1 MANIYTLLVGIN
13 QYDPSSSVPHLQGCT
28 NDVQAM
34 QTYLE
39 GRVGQEGG
47 QLQVKTLLNEAATR
61 QAVIN
66 GFRNHLGLAGP
77 EDVALFFY
85 AGHGSQEQAPEEF
98 WHLEP
103 DRLNET
109 LVCYDSR
116 CQGSWDLADKELA
129 KLIAEVAANN
139 PHMVVILDCC
149 HSGSGTRGDA
159 EASESVRRAPTDK
172 RQRPIDSFIVTPEE
186 IPAAAPVTRSLG
198 AVSGWRIPQGRHVL
212 LAACQDIEEAKEYSS
227 DGEHRGAFSYF
238 LLETLQKANGSLTYR
253 DLFKRTSALV
263 QSRVSAQAPQL
274 EASVPEDLDQ
284 PFLGGAIRPRSPHF
298 LVSCHPQEGW
308 IIDGGSIHGIPQPK
322 GGETTV
328 FALFLS
334 DMADSDLGHSTPL
347 GTATVMAV
355 KPTFSR
361 VELSGIESLSP
372 EMGFKAVVKTLPL
385 PPMGV
390 HLLGDEAGV
399 GLLRGAIMGSSFQPA
414 SLYVRV
420 VEDVADATFQVVA
433 QDGEYRIKRPAD
445 DRILLEPVR
454 GFDNGKAR
462 ETLGLLEHL
471 ARWTTTL
478 ELQGS
483 PTSRIAAN
491 AIRMEVILPDQSR
504 HQSDLRLS
512 YSADNKA
519 PKFQIKLT
527 NTSSQRLYCTVL
539 DLTERFA
546 ISAALFE
553 AGGVWLDPGQEAYA
567 RQGELV
573 SATVPKELWE
583 QGITEFKDVLKL
595 IVSPTAFDGRLLE
608 QQKLNLF
615 QGELHGF
622 YREDVTR
629 SMPPKGM
636 LNRLMKRIQ
645 TRDIGDDEDE
655 DTTDDW
661 MTSQITITTVRPRE
675 TVALSAAA
683 PQVTL
688 MNGITIQNPEGFSAQ
703 ARLTTVTQS
712 TRDLGS
718 HILPPLLRDQTQAF
732 QFTASRATD
741 PGLSALELRD
751 VKNSEAVTAANPL
764 KLVAD
769 VALEPDAM
777 VLPVAFD
784 GEFYLPLGH
793 GISKDN
799 QTEITIEHL
808 PEPIS
813 EGQRSLG
820 GAIRIFFQKV
830 VRQKLGLPFEYPFLR
845 VAEVNNGEVT
855 YITDPATVASRV
867 AQAQRIALYIHGIIG
882 DTESMVPS
890 IETAIAALAGEAK
903 PLKDCYDLVLAF
915 DYESLNTS
923 IETHAQGLK
932 QRLESIGLGPNHG
945 KTLHIIAHSMGG
957 LVSRW
962 FIEQEG
968 GKEVVQHLIL
978 LGTPSGGS
986 PWPQTVAG
994 ITTLLTMVLNGLSKV
1009 TFPIVFVSS
1018 ALKLLAKG
1026 VESIETI
1033 DVTLD
1038 QMDPNSDFIKQLAIT
1053 PDPGIPYTVIAGN
1066 IALIPAD
1073 HPQGNLRQRLMERMK
1088 GLMELPFFGIPNDL
1102 AVTVESI
1109 KAVPPGRQPAP
1120 VMVEVACDH
1129 LVYFSDPVGVKA
1141 LGDMAQSALTGTLS
1155 SPELSTSESLAS
1167 EPFSPELPS
1176 PASPSSGLPRPDP
1189 LQDEPSEVTGDAVF
1203 LISGTPDIV
1212 GPDPVTANPVTPAD
1226 SGPETSP
1233 KNPLWWWIVAAVVFL
1248 VVGFVGLKV
1257 SNPPSEPVP
1266 NLPQS
1271 GLSSGGTWTL

>member
-1 MANIYTLLVGIN
+1 MNYHTYALLVGLN
-13 QYDPSSSVPHLQGCT
+13 QYDPTSSVPHLQGCT
-28 NDVQAM
+28 NDVAAM
-34 QTYLE
+34 QAYLE
-39 GRVGQEGG
+39 GRVGQDNG
-47 QLQVKTLLNEAATR
+47 QLHLKVLLNEAATR
-61 QAVIN
+61 QAVIE
-66 GFRNHLGLAGP
+66 GFRSHLGQAREG
-77 EDVALFFY
+77 DVALFFY
-85 AGHGSQEQAPEEF
+85 AGHGSQEPAPEEF

-103 DRLNET
+103 DRLDET

-129 KLIAEVAANN
+129 KLIADVAANH

-149 HSGSGTRGDA
+149 HSGSGTRGEA
-159 EASESVRRAPTDK
+159 KASESVRRAPTDK
-172 RQRPIDSFIVTPEE
+172 RQRPIESFIVTPEE
-186 IPAAAPVTRSLG
+186 IPAAPPVTRSLG

-238 LLETLQKANGSLTYR
+238 LLETLQRANGSLTYR

-298 LVSCHPQEGW
+298 LVSCHRQEGW
-308 IIDGGSIHGIPQPK
+308 VIDGGSIHGIPQPK

-328 FALFLS
+328 FSLFPA
-334 DMADSDLGHSTPL
+334 DMADSDLGQGTPL
-347 GTATVMAV
+347 GTATVTAV
-355 KPTFSR
+355 QPTLSR
-361 VELSGIESLSP
+361 VQITGIEPLSA
-372 EMGFKAVVKTLPL
+372 EMSFKAVVKALPL

-399 GLLRGAIMGSSFQPA
+399 ALLRGAIMGSSFQPA

-420 VEDVADATFQVVA
+420 VDEPAAATFQVVA
-433 QDGEYRIKRPAD
+433 QDGDYRIKRPAD

-454 GFDNGKAR
+454 GFDSAKAR

-478 ELQGS
+478 ALQSS
-483 PTSRIAAN
+483 PTSRIAAH
-491 AIRMEVILPDQSR
+491 AVRMEVILPDQSV
-504 HQSDLRLS
+504 HSSDLRLS
-512 YSADNKA
+512 YDADNKA
-519 PKFQIKLT
+519 PKFQLKLT
-527 NTSSQRLYCTVL
+527 NTSTQRLYCTVL

-583 QGITEFKDVLKL
+583 QGITEYKDVLKL

-608 QQKLNLF
+608 QEKLTLF
-615 QGELHGF
+615 QGELRGF

-636 LNRLMKRIQ
+636 LNRLMQRIQ

-688 MNGITIQNPEGFSAQ
+688 MNGITIQNPDGFSAN
-703 ARLTTVTQS
+703 ARLTTVSQS

-751 VKNSEAVTAANPL
+751 VQNREAVTAENPL
-764 KLVAD
+764 KLVAN

-784 GEFYLPLGH
+784 GEFYLPLGQ
-793 GISKDN
+793 GIGKGN
-799 QTEITIEHL
+799 QTEITIDHL

-890 IETAIAALAGEAK
+890 IETAVAALTGEAK

-915 DYESLNTS
+915 DYESLNTA

-932 QRLESIGLGPNHG
+932 QRLESVGLGPNHG

-962 FIEQEG
+962 FIEQEDG
-968 GKEVVQHLIL
+968 NEVVQHLIL

-986 PWPQTVAG
+986 PWPQTVTG
-994 ITTLLTMVLNGLSKV
+994 ITTLLTFVLNGLSKV
-1009 TFPIVFVSS
+1009 TFPVVFVSS

-1026 VESIETI
+1026 VEGIETI

-1038 QMDPNSDFIKQLAIT
+1038 QMDPNSDFIKQLAT
-1053 PDPGIPYTVIAGN
+1053 NPDPGIPYTVIAGN
-1066 IALIPAD
+1066 IDLIPANQ
-1073 HPQGNLRQRLMERMK
+1073 PQGHLRQRLMGRLKDLMK
-1088 GLMELPFFGIPNDL
+1088 LPFFGIPNDL

-1109 KAVPPGRQPAP
+1109 KAIPSGRQPAP
-1120 VMVEVACDH
+1120 AMVEVACDH

-1141 LGDMAQSALTGTLS
+1141 LGDMAQSALTGTLPAPEPPSPESS
-1155 SPELSTSESLAS
+1155 SPESFTPES
-1167 EPFSPELPS
+1167 PNKT
-1176 PASPSSGLPRPDP
+1176 
-1189 LQDEPSEVTGDAVF
+1189 SEVTGDSV
-1203 LISGTPDIV
+1203 LPDSGM
-1212 GPDPVTANPVTPAD
+1212 PDPVEPAPVTVDPVAPAD
-1226 SGPETSP
+1226 SGEEKSP
-1233 KNPLWWWIVAAVVFL
+1233 GNSLLWWIVAAIIVL
-1248 VVGFVGLKV
+1248 VVGFLGLKL
-1257 SNPPSEPVP
+1257 SNQPSESEPSQ
-1266 NLPQS
+1266 NS
-1271 GLSSGGTWTL
+1271 LSPWMTEKG

>member
-1 MANIYTLLVGIN
+1 MANTYALLVGLN
-13 QYDPSSSVPHLQGCT
+13 QYDPTSSVPHLQGCT

-39 GRVGQEGG
+39 GRVGQEAG
-47 QLQVKTLLNEAATR
+47 QLHVKTLLNEAATR
-61 QAVIN
+61 QAVIEQ
-66 GFRNHLGLAGP
+66 GFRSHLRQAGP

-103 DRLNET
+103 DRLDET

-139 PHMVVILDCC
+139 PHIVVILDCC

-159 EASESVRRAPTDK
+159 VASESVRRAPIDK
-172 RQRPIDSFIVTPEE
+172 RQRPIDSFIVTPEA
-186 IPAAAPVTRSLG
+186 IPAAPPVTRSLG
-198 AVSGWRIPQGRHVL
+198 ATSGWRIPQGRHVL

-227 DGEHRGAFSYF
+227 DGQHRGAFSYF

-263 QSRVSAQAPQL
+263 QSRVAAQAPQL
-274 EASVPEDLDQ
+274 EASVSEDLDQ

-298 LVSCHPQEGW
+298 LVSCHRQEGW
-308 IIDGGSIHGIPQPK
+308 VIDGGSIHGIPQPK

-328 FALFLS
+328 FALFPA
-334 DMADSDLGHSTPL
+334 DMADSDLGQSTPL
-347 GTATVMAV
+347 GTATVIAV
-355 KPTFSR
+355 QPTFSR
-361 VELSGIESLSP
+361 VEIARVESLSP

-399 GLLRGAIMGSSFQPA
+399 GLLRQAIMGSSFQPA

-420 VEDVADATFQVVA
+420 VEDAADATFQVVA
-433 QDGEYRIKRPAD
+433 QAGEYRIKRPAD

-478 ELQGS
+478 DLQGS
-483 PTSRIAAN
+483 PTSRIPAQAV
-491 AIRMEVILPDQSR
+491 RMEVILPDQSV

-519 PKFQIKLT
+519 PKFQLKLT
-527 NTSSQRLYCTVL
+527 NASSQRLYCTVL

-608 QQKLNLF
+608 QDKLTLF
-615 QGELHGF
+615 QGELRGF

-636 LNRLMKRIQ
+636 LNRLMTRIQ

-688 MNGITIQNPEGFSAQ
+688 MHGITIQNPEGFSAQ
-703 ARLTTVTQS
+703 ARLTTVSQS

-718 HILPPLLRDQTQAF
+718 HILPPLLRDRPDSKDSAYTQPF

-751 VKNSEAVTAANPL
+751 VNNPEAVTAENPL

-793 GISKDN
+793 GIGKDN

-813 EGQRSLG
+813 EGKRSLG

-845 VAEVNNGEVT
+845 VAEVNNGTVT
-855 YITDPATVASRV
+855 YIADPATVASRV

-890 IETAIAALAGEAK
+890 IETAVAAIAGDAK

-915 DYESLNTS
+915 DYESLNTA

-932 QRLESIGLGPNHG
+932 QRLANVGLGPNHG

-994 ITTLLTMVLNGLSKV
+994 MTTLLTMVLNGLSKA
-1009 TFPIVFVSS
+1009 TFPIVVVSS

-1026 VESIETI
+1026 VEGIETI

-1038 QMDPNSDFIKQLAIT
+1038 QMDPNSDFIKQLAT
-1053 PDPGIPYTVIAGN
+1053 NPDPGIPYTVIAGN
-1066 IALIPAD
+1066 IDLIPAD
-1073 HPQGNLRQRLMERMK
+1073 HPQGNLMQRLMARLK

-1109 KAVPPGRQPAP
+1109 KAIPSGRTPVP

-1129 LVYFSDPVGVKA
+1129 LVYFNDPVGVKA
-1141 LGDMAQSALTGTLS
+1141 LGAMAQGALTGTFRT
-1155 SPELSTSESLAS
+1155 PE
-1167 EPFSPELPS
+1167 PPSPELPS
-1176 PASPSSGLPRPDP
+1176 PEPSSPESSNPEPLQEATSEATGDSAPPDSGLPDPVKPDP
-1189 LQDEPSEVTGDAVF
+1189 
-1203 LISGTPDIV
+1203 
-1212 GPDPVTANPVTPAD
+1212 GPADPVVSAD
-1226 SGPETSP
+1226 SGEKASP
-1233 KNPLWWWIVAAVVFL
+1233 KNPLWWWIVAALIVL
-1248 VVGFVGLKV
+1248 GVGFLGLQR
-1257 SNPPSEPVP
+1257 SNQQPQPSQPE
-1266 NLPQS
+1266 PQS
-1271 GLSSGGTWTL
+1271 LLRR

>member
-1 MANIYTLLVGIN
+1 MKHQTYALLVGLN
-13 QYDPSSSVPHLQGCT
+13 QYDPTSSVPPLQGCT

-34 QTYLE
+34 QAYLE
-39 GRVGQEGG
+39 GRVGQEAG
-47 QLQVKTLLNEAATR
+47 QLHVKTLLNEAATR
-61 QAVIN
+61 QAVID
-66 GFRNHLGLAGP
+66 GFRSHLGLAGP

-103 DRLNET
+103 DRLDET

-139 PHMVVILDCC
+139 PHIVVILDCC
-149 HSGSGTRGDA
+149 HSGSGTRGDT
-159 EASESVRRAPTDK
+159 EASESVRRAPVDK
-172 RQRPIDSFIVTPEE
+172 RQRPIDSFIVTPEA
-186 IPAAAPVTRSLG
+186 IPAAPPVTRSLG

-227 DGEHRGAFSYF
+227 NGQHRGAFSYF

-274 EASVPEDLDQ
+274 ESSIPEDLDQ

-298 LVSCHPQEGW
+298 LVSCHREEGW
-308 IIDGGSIHGIPQPK
+308 VIDGGSIHGIPQPK

-328 FALFLS
+328 FALFPA
-334 DMADSDLGHSTPL
+334 DMADSDLGQSTPL
-347 GTATVMAV
+347 GTATVVAV
-355 KPTFSR
+355 QPTFSR
-361 VELSGIESLSP
+361 VEISGFESLSP
-372 EMGFKAVVKTLPL
+372 EMGFKAVVKALPL

-390 HLLGDEAGV
+390 HLLGDDAGV

-454 GFDNGKAR
+454 GFDSTKAR

-478 ELQGS
+478 ELQSS

-504 HQSDLRLS
+504 HQGDLRLS

-519 PKFQIKLT
+519 PKFQLKLT

-546 ISAALFE
+546 ISAGLFE
-553 AGGVWLDPGQEAYA
+553 AGGVWLDPGQEAY
-567 RQGELV
+567 GSVNGNDLL
-573 SATVPKELWE
+573 SATVPKDLWE

-608 QQKLNLF
+608 QDKLTLF
-615 QGELHGF
+615 QGELRGF

-636 LNRLMKRIQ
+636 LNLLMKRIQ

-661 MTSQITITTVRPRE
+661 MTSQITLTTVRPRAI
-675 TVALSAAA
+675 VALSAAA

-688 MNGITIQNPEGFSAQ
+688 MQGITIQNPEGFSAQ
-703 ARLTTVTQS
+703 ARLTTVAQS
-712 TRDLGS
+712 TRDLGN
-718 HILPPLLRDQTQAF
+718 HILPPLLRDQTHAF

-751 VKNSEAVTAANPL
+751 VNHPEAVTAENPL

-769 VALEPDAM
+769 VALNPDEM

-784 GEFYLPLGH
+784 GEFYLPLGC
-793 GISKDN
+793 GVGKEN
-799 QTEITIEHL
+799 QTKITIERL
-808 PEPIS
+808 PEPIPDNPIG
-813 EGQRSLG
+813 EGKRSLG

-882 DTESMVPS
+882 DTESMMPS
-890 IETAIAALAGEAK
+890 IEIAIAAIAGEAK

-915 DYESLNTS
+915 DYESLNTA

-932 QRLESIGLGPNHG
+932 QRLESVGLGPNHG

-968 GKEVVQHLIL
+968 GNQVVQHLIL

-994 ITTLLTMVLNGLSKV
+994 MTTLLTMVLNGLSKV
-1009 TFPIVFVSS
+1009 TLPIVVVSS

-1038 QMDPNSDFIKQLAIT
+1038 QMDPNSDFIKQLAT
-1053 PDPGIPYTVIAGN
+1053 NPDPGIPYTVIAGN
-1066 IALIPAD
+1066 ITLIPAD
-1073 HPQGNLRQRLMERMK
+1073 HPQGDLIQRLMARLK

-1109 KAVPPGRQPAP
+1109 KAIPPGRTPAP

-1129 LVYFSDPVGVKA
+1129 LVYFNDPAGVKA
-1141 LGDMAQSALTGTLS
+1141 LGDMAQGALADMLPAPESPTSNSSSPALS
-1155 SPELSTSESLAS
+1155 SPELSNP
-1167 EPFSPELPS
+1167 EPP
-1176 PASPSSGLPRPDP
+1176 
-1189 LQDEPSEVTGDAVF
+1189 QDETAEVIGDSA
-1203 LISGTPDIV
+1203 TPAPAP
-1212 GPDPVTANPVTPAD
+1212 PDPVTAVNLGEEGA
-1226 SGPETSP
+1226 P
-1233 KNPLWWWIVAAVVFL
+1233 KNLLWLWIVAAL
-1248 VVGFVGLKV
+1248 VVLGVGFFGLQRI
-1257 SNPPSEPVP
+1257 NQPTESEPSP
-1266 NLPQS
+1266 NSQS
-1271 GLSSGGTWTL
+1271 LLMRQEE

>member
-1 MANIYTLLVGIN
+1 MASIYALLVGLN
-13 QYDPSSSVPHLQGCT
+13 QYDPTTTVPPLQGCT
-28 NDVQAM
+28 NDVAAM
-34 QTYLE
+34 QAYLE
-39 GRVGQEGG
+39 GRVGQDNSN
-47 QLQVKTLLNEAATR
+47 LHLKVLLNEQATR
-61 QAVIN
+61 QAVIE
-66 GFRNHLGLAGP
+66 GFRSHLGQAQEG
-77 EDVALFFY
+77 DVALFFY
-85 AGHGSQEQAPEEF
+85 AGHGSQEPAPEEF

-103 DRLNET
+103 DRLDET

-116 CQGSWDLADKELA
+116 CAGSWDLADKELA
-129 KLIAEVAANN
+129 KLIADVAANN
-139 PHMVVILDCC
+139 PHIVVILDCC

-172 RQRPIDSFIVTPEE
+172 RQRPIESFIVSPEA
-186 IPAAAPVTRSLG
+186 IPAVPPVTRSLG

-227 DGEHRGAFSYF
+227 HGEHRGAFSYF

-298 LVSCHPQEGW
+298 LVSCHRQEGW
-308 IIDGGSIHGIPQPK
+308 VIDGGSIHGIPQPK

-328 FALFLS
+328 FALFQA
-334 DMADSDLGHSTPL
+334 DMADSDLAQGVPL
-347 GTATVMAV
+347 GTATVTAV
-355 KPTFSR
+355 QPTLSR
-361 VELSGIESLSP
+361 VQITGIEPLSP
-372 EMGFKAVVKTLPL
+372 EMSFKAVIKALPL
-385 PPMGV
+385 PPIGV
-390 HLLGDEAGV
+390 HLKGDEAGV
-399 GLLRGAIMGSSFQPA
+399 ALLRGAIMGNSFQPA

-420 VEDVADATFQVVA
+420 VEDTADATFQVVA
-433 QDGEYRIKRPAD
+433 QDGNYRIKRPAD

-454 GFDNGKAR
+454 GFDSTKAR

-478 ELQGS
+478 DLQGS
-483 PTSRIAAN
+483 PTSRIAAH
-491 AIRMEVILPDQSR
+491 AVRMEVVLPDQSV

-512 YSADNKA
+512 YDADNKA
-519 PKFQIKLT
+519 PKFRLKLT

-539 DLTERFA
+539 DLTGRFA
-546 ISAALFE
+546 ISATLFE
-553 AGGVWLDPGQEAYA
+553 AGGVWLDPGQEAY
-567 RQGELV
+567 GSVKGNDWLP
-573 SATVPKELWE
+573 ATVPKELWE
-583 QGITEFKDVLKL
+583 QGITEYKDVLKL

-608 QQKLNLF
+608 QDKLTLF
-615 QGELHGF
+615 QGELRGF

-636 LNRLMKRIQ
+636 LNRLMTRIQ
-645 TRDIGDDEDE
+645 TRDIGDDED
-655 DTTDDW
+655 DDRTDDW

-683 PQVTL
+683 PQVML
-688 MNGITIQNPEGFSAQ
+688 MNGITLQNPEGFSAN
-703 ARLTTVTQS
+703 ARLTTISQS

-751 VKNSEAVTAANPL
+751 VKNPEAVTPDNPL

-784 GEFYLPLGH
+784 GEFYLPLGQ
-793 GISKDN
+793 GIGKDN
-799 QTEITIEHL
+799 HTEITIDRL

-813 EGQRSLG
+813 EGKRSLG

-855 YITDPATVASRV
+855 YITDPATITSRV

-890 IETAIAALAGEAK
+890 IETAVAALAGEAQ
-903 PLKDCYDLVLAF
+903 PLKDCYDLVLTF
-915 DYESLNTS
+915 DYESLNTA

-932 QRLESIGLGPNHG
+932 QRLASVGLGPNHG
-945 KTLHIIAHSMGG
+945 KTLHLIAHSMGG

-968 GKEVVQHLIL
+968 GHEVVQHLIL

-1026 VESIETI
+1026 VEGIETI

-1038 QMDPNSDFIKQLAIT
+1038 QMDPNSDFIQQLAVN

-1066 IALIPAD
+1066 ITLIPAD
-1073 HPQGNLRQRLMERMK
+1073 HPQGHLMQRLMARLK

-1109 KAVPPGRQPAP
+1109 KAIPPGRQPAP
-1120 VMVEVACDH
+1120 AMVEVACDH
-1129 LVYFSDPVGVKA
+1129 LVYFSDPVGIKA
-1141 LGDMAQSALTGTLS
+1141 LGDMAQSALTGILPTAESPKPEPPSLETP
-1155 SPELSTSESLAS
+1155 SPE
-1167 EPFSPELPS
+1167 SPI
-1176 PASPSSGLPRPDP
+1176 PASSNPESPN
-1189 LQDEPSEVTGDAVF
+1189 QTSEVTGDFGLPDA
-1203 LISGTPDIV
+1203 GTPDPV
-1212 GPDPVTANPVTPAD
+1212 GPNPRPTDSITPAD
-1226 SGPETSP
+1226 PGQETSP
-1233 KNPLWWWIVAAVVFL
+1233 KNSLLWWIVAAVVFL

-1266 NLPQS
+1266 NSPQS
-1271 GLSSGGTWTL
+1271 GLRSGES